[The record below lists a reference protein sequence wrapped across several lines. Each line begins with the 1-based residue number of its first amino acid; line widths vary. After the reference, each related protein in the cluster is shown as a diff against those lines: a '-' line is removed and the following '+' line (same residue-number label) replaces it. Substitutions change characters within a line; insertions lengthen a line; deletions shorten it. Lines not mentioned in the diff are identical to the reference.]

1 MGCIKENEAPVFD
14 REKVRRGDLIR
25 AKHEL
30 WDDYKNGVIVGVT
43 ADEVIALYYTGYGNV
58 SNHFSMLA
66 SEVSRGEWQGSIT
79 ADMEVISDISDQKS
93 DTTGGEVNDP

>member
-14 REKVRRGDLIR
+14 REKVHRGDLIR

-30 WDDYKNGVIVGVT
+30 WDDYRNGVVVSVT
-43 ADEVIALYYTGYGNV
+43 DNEVIALYYTGYGNV

-79 ADMEVISDISDQKS
+79 ADMETISAIEDAKD
-93 DTTGGEVNDP
+93 DMTGGEVNDP